1 MNLSDAW
8 TQAGI
13 TGSIVFVGGLA
24 YKAYVAVNHKRCRSN
39 CFGKELQLS
48 IDIEE
53 TTPPSDKKT
62 DGFQKNNPMVVVDIS
77 SNGIK

>member
-13 TGSIVFVGGLA
+13 TGTIVFVGGLA
-24 YKAYVAVNHKRCRSN
+24 YKAYIAVNHKRCRSN
-39 CFGKELQLS
+39 CLGKELEMS